1 MPALTDQVALVTGGG
16 TGIGRMTAK
25 LLAAEGAKV
34 VVAGR
39 TKATLEA
46 VVGEIARDKGTA
58 AARVVDVG
66 DPHATREL
74 AAWVEE
80 HFRRVDVL
88 VNNAGLSSHARSV
101 RWITQKDW
109 EQVVAI
115 NLNGVFALTQAVL
128 PGMLQRGSGTIITV
142 SSLAGLRPSGIAGP
156 AYGAAKAAAIN
167 FMGTTYLELRARG
180 IRCTS
185 IVPAEV
191 DTPILDK
198 RPAPPDATAKATMM
212 QPEDVARAILLAV
225 TLPPRTTIEEIVL
238 SPTRPRDMTAEIEAG
253 RRAGAPPDGN

>member
-1 MPALTDQVALVTGGG
+1 VPALIGSVALVTGGG
-16 TGIGRMTAK
+16 TGIGRMAAK

-39 TKATLEA
+39 TQATLDD
-46 VVGEIARDKGTA
+46 VVGEIERDQGTA
-58 AARVVDVG
+58 AARVVDVAAPSAARG
-66 DPHATREL
+66 L
-74 AAWVEE
+74 AAWTEQ
-80 HFRRVDVL
+80 HFGRIDVL

-101 RWITQKDW
+101 RWITQAEW

-128 PGMLQRGSGTIITV
+128 PGMLVRGGGTIITV
-142 SSLAGLRPSGIAGP
+142 SSLAGQRPSGIAGP
-156 AYGAAKAAAIN
+156 AYGAAKAAVIN

-198 RPAPPDATAKATMM
+198 RPAPPDARAKATMM
-212 QPEDVARAILLAV
+212 QAEDVARAILLAA
-225 TLPPRTTIEEIVL
+225 TLPPRTTIEEVVL
-238 SPTRPRDMTAEIEAG
+238 SPTMPRDVTAEIEAG
-253 RRAGAPPDGN
+253 RRVGAPPGAA